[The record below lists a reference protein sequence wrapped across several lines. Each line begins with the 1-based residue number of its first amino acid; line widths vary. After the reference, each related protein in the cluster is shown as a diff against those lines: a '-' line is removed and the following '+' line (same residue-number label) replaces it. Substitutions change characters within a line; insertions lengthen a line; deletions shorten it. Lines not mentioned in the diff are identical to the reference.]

1 MYRSMNLK
9 GFVLILAVMLVIF
22 LVFHLTMK
30 SAVDEKTEK
39 AQLLRIQKT
48 KLEEEFKSL
57 NKQLNV
63 VGTDEYIMSSA
74 VRNYSYVQKDAIRFE
89 FTNPEVLYAY
99 SEEEIRI
106 LMDEMSD

>member
-39 AQLLRIQKT
+39 EKRTNCCYLVQAGS
-48 KLEEEFKSL
+48 F
-57 NKQLNV
+57 N
-63 VGTDEYIMSSA
+63 SA
-74 VRNYSYVQKDAIRFE
+74 VKAIDDVMGGTMIDYVIASVSETNIMDVFEYQKKEKDDK
-89 FTNPEVLYAY
+89 PEY
-99 SEEEIRI
+99 EQ
-106 LMDEMSD
+106 